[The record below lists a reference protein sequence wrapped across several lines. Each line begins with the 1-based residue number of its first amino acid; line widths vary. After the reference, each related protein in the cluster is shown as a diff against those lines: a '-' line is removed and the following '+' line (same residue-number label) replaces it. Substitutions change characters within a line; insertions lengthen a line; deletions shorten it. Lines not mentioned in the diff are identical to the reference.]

1 MVTRARQAWPA
12 TGRRLHAR
20 LLARRAATGASRGH
34 RRRSA
39 GRPDAVA
46 GSALSSS
53 VRDCKNDAQWCPRRA
68 SRRSYGCRGS
78 CSRPWWWSGV
88 TRAALVGDVG
98 VGVARLRRQ
107 VSSSAMGLFGIGVGG
122 LVCPNTL
129 GQKKLSDKKYLHPLA
144 TKRRSTY

>member
-1 MVTRARQAWPA
+1 MAGDRAPPPRASPRAPCRDGRVKRPSTKIGWP
-12 TGRRLHAR
+12 
-20 LLARRAATGASRGH
+20 S
-34 RRRSA
+34 
-39 GRPDAVA
+39 DAIA
-46 GSALSSS
+46 GSTLSFS
-53 VRDCKNDAQWCPRRA
+53 VRDCENDARWCPRRA

-129 GQKKLSDKKYLHPLA
+129 GQKKLSDKKHLPPLA
-144 TKRRSTY
+144 TKMRSTY